1 MRLTMV
7 GCSGS
12 MPGPHSAA
20 SCYLLEA
27 DGFRLVV
34 DLGNGAVGAL
44 QRYTALNQVDAV
56 ALSHLHAD
64 HCIDMC
70 PLWIARKYSDEDPLR
85 PIPDLPPNLH
95 LCGRQAGEHAARAGA
110 GRLILTH
117 LAPDIDPARSL
128 AAAAETFGGTVAQLI
143 LTTWPPFLHSCG
155 LSPLAGAMLQFD
167 T

>member
-1 MRLTMV
+1 MVRREPGPFGVMEPGSVAGVPRHWLARRHLGSVSGMRLTMV

-44 QRYTALNQVDAV
+44 QRHAALNWVNAV
-56 ALSHLHAD
+56 ALSHRSRRAPGRD
-64 HCIDMC
+64 VRV
-70 PLWIARKYSDEDPLR
+70 PVRAW
-85 PIPDLPPNLH
+85 

-117 LAPDIDPARSL
+117 LAPDNDPARSL
-128 AAAAETFGGTVAQLI
+128 AAAAGPFGGAV
-143 LTTWPPFLHSCG
+143 S
-155 LSPLAGAMLQFD
+155 LAAPGQVLD
-167 T
+167 LG